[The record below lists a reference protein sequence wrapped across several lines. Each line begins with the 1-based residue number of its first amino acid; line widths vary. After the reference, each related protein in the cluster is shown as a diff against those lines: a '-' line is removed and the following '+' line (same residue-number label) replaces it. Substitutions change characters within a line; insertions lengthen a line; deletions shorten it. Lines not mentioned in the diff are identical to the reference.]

1 MILTLRPTGLRTA
14 AAFAHLADWCVIE
27 DGEEIGRI
35 YQVHAAP
42 PDRAWLWSLYL
53 MGAARDHVTTSGHA
67 ATLDESKAQF
77 RASLER
83 FKAWPQRSDGA
94 SV

>member
-35 YQVHAAP
+35 YQVHAASP
-42 PDRAWLWSLYL
+42 PGFCSRGDELEHHELGGGRRQGSLRPY
-53 MGAARDHVTTSGHA
+53 
-67 ATLDESKAQF
+67 
-77 RASLER
+77 
-83 FKAWPQRSDGA
+83 RSMTGP
-94 SV
+94 